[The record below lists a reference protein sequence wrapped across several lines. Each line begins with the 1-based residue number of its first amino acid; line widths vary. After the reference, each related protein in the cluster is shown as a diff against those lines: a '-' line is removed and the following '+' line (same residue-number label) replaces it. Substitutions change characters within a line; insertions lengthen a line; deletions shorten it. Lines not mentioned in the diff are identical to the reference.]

1 MTATVADDTS
11 APARSETSAAL
22 EVRDLAVVLGGRPV
36 LHDVRLEVAE
46 GELLGLVGPNGA
58 GKTTLLRAVLGLV
71 PSSGRITVA
80 GQDVH
85 RGRKRAGSARAAR
98 SIGYVPQR
106 HEFAWD
112 FPVTVEEAVLTGRV
126 ARIGWFRG
134 ARTED
139 YRAVR
144 RALERVEMT
153 HLRRRPV
160 GELSGGQRQR
170 VLVARALALDPRI
183 LLLDEPFTGLDVPTQ
198 EHLTE
203 LFRDLADEERA
214 VIMTNHDLVGAVHAC
229 DRLCLL
235 NRTVVASGAPAELA
249 GPEPWMKAFGV
260 SAGSPLLTAI
270 GQVAQTRTGG
280 SVGGSVGVPGAGSA
294 SGSVGVSADASADDL
309 AGVSAERSAAD
320 LAGGGD
326 GA

>member
-1 MTATVADDTS
+1 MTATIAGDAGTSVAS
-11 APARSETSAAL
+11 ASAAVL

-36 LHDVRLEVAE
+36 LEDVRLEVAE

-71 PSSGRITVA
+71 PSSGRISVA
-80 GQDVH
+80 GEEV
-85 RGRKRAGSARAAR
+85 RSGRARARSARTPSARTRSARATR

-126 ARIGWFRG
+126 ARIGWLRG
-134 ARTED
+134 AGTDD

-153 HLRRRPV
+153 HLRTRPV

-203 LFRDLADEERA
+203 LFRELADEERA

-235 NRTVVASGAPAELA
+235 NRTVVASGTPAELA
-249 GPEPWMKAFGV
+249 GPEPWMTAFGV

-270 GQVAQTRTGG
+270 AQVAQGRSDG
-280 SVGGSVGVPGAGSA
+280 SS
-294 SGSVGVSADASADDL
+294 D
-309 AGVSAERSAAD
+309 
-320 LAGGGD
+320 GGGR
-326 GA
+326 A

>member
-1 MTATVADDTS
+1 MTATVAGDTS
-11 APARSETSAAL
+11 TSARPTAPVVL
-22 EVRDLAVVLGGRPV
+22 EVHDLAVVLGGRPV
-36 LHDVRLEVAE
+36 LNDVRLEVAE

-71 PSSGRITVA
+71 PSSGRISIA

-85 RGRKRAGSARAAR
+85 RGRKRTRSAAVTR

-126 ARIGWFRG
+126 TRIGWLRG
-134 ARTED
+134 ARAED
-139 YRAVR
+139 YREVR
-144 RALERVEMT
+144 RALDRVEMT
-153 HLRRRPV
+153 HLRKRPV

-170 VLVARALALDPRI
+170 VLVARALALNPRI

-203 LFRDLADEERA
+203 LFRELADEERA
-214 VIMTNHDLVGAVHAC
+214 VIMTNHDLLGAVHAC

-235 NRTVVASGAPAELA
+235 NRSVVASGTPAELA
-249 GPEPWMKAFGV
+249 GPEPWMRAFGV

-270 GQVAQTRTGG
+270 SQVAQDRTADSSAGG
-280 SVGGSVGVPGAGSA
+280 
-294 SGSVGVSADASADDL
+294 
-309 AGVSAERSAAD
+309 ERS
-320 LAGGGD
+320 
-326 GA
+326 

>member
-1 MTATVADDTS
+1 V
-11 APARSETSAAL
+11 L

-36 LHDVRLEVAE
+36 LEDVRLEVAE
-46 GELLGLVGPNGA
+46 GELVGLVGPNGA

-71 PSSGRITVA
+71 PSSGRITIA
-80 GQDVH
+80 GQDVRAG
-85 RGRKRAGSARAAR
+85 RGRARSAPATR

-126 ARIGWFRG
+126 TRIGWLRA

-139 YRAVR
+139 YREVR
-144 RALERVEMT
+144 RALDRVEMT
-153 HLRRRPV
+153 DLRRRPV

-170 VLVARALALDPRI
+170 VLVARALALNPRI

-203 LFRDLADEERA
+203 LFRELADEGRA

-235 NRTVVASGAPAELA
+235 NRTVVASGTPAELA
-249 GPEPWMKAFGV
+249 GPEPWMRAFGV

-270 GQVAQTRTGG
+270 SQVAQG
-280 SVGGSVGVPGAGSA
+280 
-294 SGSVGVSADASADDL
+294 
-309 AGVSAERSAAD
+309 RSA
-320 LAGGGD
+320 GGPD
-326 GA
+326 GGVRS